1 MAEIRPFRG
10 VRYNQQVVGD
20 LSSVICPPYDVITPQ
35 IEEGLYHRSEYN
47 FVRLEHSR
55 KLPQDTMTDNR
66 YTRSAA
72 TLEQWLKLGVLEV
85 DEAPAVYLHD
95 HSFMHQGKPYRRRGI
110 IVSVRLEEWEKG
122 VVRPHEGTLA
132 EAGSDRLSLM
142 WALQANTS
150 PILAMYE
157 DRGEGISSLLALEE
171 RSQPVIGLS
180 TATGEGH
187 SIWAITE
194 PGVINQICAG
204 LAHQPLYIADGHHR
218 YESALTHQR
227 EKQSCASSVSGDEGF
242 DFVTMTLTSLSD
254 PGLINLPPH
263 RLVRGIS
270 RASLHE
276 LPAELRSLFE
286 VEELSLSM
294 PGIWQQVDDLLT
306 GEDTNQVNLVLF
318 GLDAE
323 HLFLLRLR
331 DFTVTGGMMPYFH
344 SDLYKRLDV
353 SIIDHII
360 LEDMLGLGGGGE
372 EAVLAYS
379 YDKREAVDRVLNEEY
394 QLALLLSPIKVATIK
409 AIADAGDRLPRKST
423 YFYPKLPAGLVFRRL
438 E

>member
-1 MAEIRPFRG
+1 
-10 VRYNQQVVGD
+10 
-20 LSSVICPPYDVITPQ
+20 
-35 IEEGLYHRSEYN
+35 
-47 FVRLEHSR
+47 
-55 KLPQDTMTDNR
+55 
-66 YTRSAA
+66 
-72 TLEQWLKLGVLEV
+72 
-85 DEAPAVYLHD
+85 
-95 HSFMHQGKPYRRRGI
+95 
-110 IVSVRLEEWEKG
+110 
-122 VVRPHEGTLA
+122 
-132 EAGSDRLSLM
+132 
-142 WALQANTS
+142 
-150 PILAMYE
+150 
-157 DRGEGISSLLALEE
+157 
-171 RSQPVIGLS
+171 
-180 TATGEGH
+180 
-187 SIWAITE
+187 
-194 PGVINQICAG
+194 

-227 EKQSCASSVSGDEGF
+227 EKQSCASSVSGGEGF
-242 DFVTMTLTSLSD
+242 NFVTMTLVSLSD
-254 PGLINLPPH
+254 PGLIILPPH
-263 RLVRGIS
+263 RLVRGIPKT
-270 RASLHE
+270 SLHE

-306 GEDTNQVNLVLF
+306 GDDTNQVNLVLF

-331 DFTVTGGMMPYFH
+331 DFTVTSGMMPYFH
-344 SDLYKRLDV
+344 GDLYKRLDV